1 MTVLALVTVVLS
13 LRLQRS
19 RNAASRLVAGA
30 PAAVSREA
38 AQDAAVCA
46 PSSAG

>member
-1 MTVLALVTVVLS
+1 MTVLALVTVVFS

-19 RNAASRLVAGA
+19 RASSSRLVAGA
-30 PAAVSREA
+30 PATA
-38 AQDAAVCA
+38 AQDAAVVCA